1 MPISE
6 RDLLDQ
12 YGAAV
17 LARNASLFVGAGM
30 SLDAGFP
37 GWADLLK
44 GPRLRA
50 RIPNMPDLPLMAQYY
65 VFSTPGGREE
75 LESHILRLISVIPPT
90 PTKGHEL
97 IKRLAVGDI
106 WTTNYDCLLEQ
117 AIPEARVV
125 TSEEDLLRR
134 SISSSLRITK
144 MHGSLENSRP
154 AGWREPP
161 VITRSDYEQYDTLH
175 PRMWAS
181 LRATYLTRT
190 FLFLGFSFSDPNIEI
205 LLRLSRTLLNVGTP
219 EHFTVIRKPSSAKE
233 IRNHEL
239 RVRDL
244 ESSGI
249 AVHEI
254 ASYDEIV
261 PLLERLVQRT
271 RPERLFISG
280 SEGTNPDEVR
290 EVGKKLG
297 HRFAETTVEV
307 VSLAGP
313 AGLAVSF
320 PFGYSLHANGE
331 YTPER
336 IKFYFRQSAS
346 PPPPLEQRMGTAVY
360 TGWTRDEILAD
371 LLPECRA
378 TLVLGGGDR
387 TMEEIDRSV
396 SLRLPVIPVPISGG
410 TALRAYDGYT
420 IDHLLGRIAS
430 EADARDWRNLKDGD
444 SDIASAAVL
453 RLARRAMYLQE
464 PS

>member
-37 GWADLLK
+37 GWPDLLK
-44 GPRLRA
+44 GPRQRA
-50 RIPNMPDLPLMAQYY
+50 KIPNIPDLPLMAQYY
-65 VFSTPGGREE
+65 VLSTPGGREE
-75 LESHILRLISVIPPT
+75 LESHILRLLSAIPPT
-90 PTKGHEL
+90 PAKGHEL

-125 TSEEDLLRR
+125 TSEDDLIRR
-134 SISSSLRITK
+134 SISSSQRITK
-144 MHGSLENSRP
+144 MHGSLENFRP
-154 AGWREPP
+154 SGWREPP
-161 VITRSDYEQYDTLH
+161 IITRSDYEQYDALH

-181 LRATYLTRT
+181 LRATYMTRT

-219 EHFTVIRKPSSAKE
+219 EHFTVIRKPGNAKE
-233 IRNHEL
+233 LRNHEL
-239 RVRDL
+239 RVQDL

-254 ASYDEIV
+254 DSFDEIV

-271 RPERLFISG
+271 RNERLFVSG
-280 SEGTNPDEVR
+280 SEGAKPDEMR
-290 EVGKKLG
+290 EIGSKLG
-297 HRFAETTVEV
+297 HRLAETTIEI

-320 PFGYSLHANGE
+320 PFGYSLRANGE

-336 IKFYFRQSAS
+336 IKFYFRQSSS
-346 PPPPLEQRMGTAVY
+346 PPPSLEHRMGTAVY

-378 TLVLGGGDR
+378 TLILGGGDR
-387 TMEEIDRSV
+387 TLEEIGRSV
-396 SLRLPVIPVPISGG
+396 ALRLPVIPVPTSGG
-410 TALRAYDGYT
+410 TALRAYNDYT
-420 IDHLLGRIAS
+420 IDYLLGRSAS
-430 EADARDWRNLKDGD
+430 TADARDWRNLNDPD
-444 SDIASAAVL
+444 SDVASAAVL
-453 RLARRAMYLQE
+453 RLVRRAMYL
-464 PS
+464 